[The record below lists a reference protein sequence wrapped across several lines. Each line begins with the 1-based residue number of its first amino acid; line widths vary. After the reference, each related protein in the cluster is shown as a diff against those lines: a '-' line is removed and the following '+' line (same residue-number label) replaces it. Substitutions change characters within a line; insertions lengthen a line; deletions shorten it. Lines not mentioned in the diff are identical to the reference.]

1 MGERNR
7 ERERDRDRERKR
19 GGSGGGRGW
28 ERNRESNRVREEDS
42 FPGFQEKSLG
52 FINKGIET
60 DSAKRREESSDG
72 EMEERRKTRMV
83 DRGQ

>member
-1 MGERNR
+1 M
-7 ERERDRDRERKR
+7 
-19 GGSGGGRGW
+19 
-28 ERNRESNRVREEDS
+28 REEDS

-60 DSAKRREESSDG
+60 DSANRREESSDG